1 MRAYYNENDPF
12 AAAWLR
18 NLIAE
23 RLITDGEVDTRS
35 ICDVAPADL
44 AGFSRVHFFAGI
56 GGWDYALNLAGWGD
70 RPVWTG
76 SCPCQPFSAAGKRK
90 GTADAR
96 HLWPEMHRLISERAP
111 PTVFG
116 EQVAAKDGR
125 AWLAGV
131 RADLKALG
139 YAVGSADICAAGI
152 GAPHIRQRLY
162 WVADAEHAERRAECE
177 IEPEAYR
184 RDGFRGR
191 SDLSRGA
198 HATNSGRELF
208 ARDAGI
214 PRANTSELPEIEPWA
229 GGGLSRVA
237 HADEGQRGR
246 LTDGQGREQ
255 HRQAPGRQ
263 QGDGIAEPGCADGGL
278 GHADDERSQGRRI
291 DAGEHTDQRSP
302 WAASLL
308 IPCADGKFRRVPAN
322 EAGEP
327 EPALFPLAHGI
338 SNRVGTLRGAG
349 NAIVPQVA
357 AEFVKA
363 FMSAVTST

>member
-23 RLITDGEVDTRS
+23 GLITDGEVDTRS

-56 GGWDYALNLAGWGD
+56 GGWDYALNRAGWGGE

-76 SCPCQPFSAAGKRK
+76 SCPCQPFSTAGKRK

-96 HLWPEMHRLISERAP
+96 HLWPEMHRLISECAP

-162 WVADAEHAERRAECE
+162 WVADAEHAKRRAERE
-177 IEPEAYR
+177 VEPEAYGR
-184 RDGFRGR
+184 NGLGGR
-191 SDLSRGA
+191 SD
-198 HATNSGRELF
+198 
-208 ARDAGI
+208 
-214 PRANTSELPEIEPWA
+214 
-229 GGGLSRVA
+229 LSRVA

-255 HRQAPGRQ
+255 HGQAAGRQ
-263 QGDGIAEPGCADGGL
+263 QGNGIVEPCCDAGRL
-278 GHADDERSQGRRI
+278 ADDERSQGRRI

-302 WAASLL
+302 WSASVL

-327 EPALFPLAHGI
+327 EPTLFPLAHGI

-363 FMSAVTST
+363 FMECCNIDVTLGERQ